1 MYRIR
6 RFGIVKTATTV
17 AVLYMVAIAI
27 FAIPL
32 ALLLSAVGSAI
43 PTSARPSID
52 ASAIITFVLLLVVGY
67 GIGTWVF
74 TAIACA
80 LYNLVARWVGGVEML
95 LEAVAPPPPVTTW
108 ESSVPPAPSAP
119 PASTPAGR
127 HGAPE

>member
-6 RFGIVKTATTV
+6 RFGIIKTATTV

-32 ALLLSAVGSAI
+32 ALLVSAVGSAI
-43 PTSARPSID
+43 PTAAGPSID
-52 ASAIITFVLLLVVGY
+52 ASGIIMFVLLLIVGY

-80 LYNLVARWVGGVEML
+80 LYNLVARWVGGVEMQ
-95 LEAVAPPPPVTTW
+95 LEAVAPPPPVPTW
-108 ESSVPPAPSAP
+108 GAPATPAPSAP
-119 PASTPAGR
+119 PPPTPA
-127 HGAPE
+127 P

>member
-6 RFGIVKTATTV
+6 RFGIIKTATTV

-43 PTSARPSID
+43 PTAAGPSID
-52 ASAIITFVLLLVVGY
+52 ASGIIMFVLLLIVGY

-80 LYNLVARWVGGVEML
+80 LYNLVARWVGGVEMQ

-108 ESSVPPAPSAP
+108 AAPSPSTPTAPPRPAP
-119 PASTPAGR
+119 TG
-127 HGAPE
+127 